1 MKEIKIL
8 YAEDD
13 KKLSEIVT
21 SFLVS
26 KGYIVEPVY
35 DGDSVL
41 EKVESNDGYS
51 LYLLDINMPK
61 INGIDLV
68 KLIRQKDNLIPI
80 IMLTASSEIEN
91 FIEAFDN
98 GCSEYIKKPFHI
110 KELDIRINKLLGIEE
125 QIITIADG
133 LEFDTKSFDL
143 RYNNQDI
150 KLRKKLKRLLA
161 LLVTNM
167 GKTVTSEMIEEY
179 VWEGEIKE
187 NYPIRQLLKD
197 LRKSLPHEDM
207 IKTEI
212 GVGYRIG

>member
-1 MKEIKIL
+1 MKDIKIL

-21 SFLVS
+21 AFLLS
-26 KGYIVEPVY
+26 KGYSVESVY

-41 EKVESNDGYS
+41 DRVENSTEYS
-51 LYLLDINMPK
+51 LYILDINMPK

-68 KLIRQKDNLIPI
+68 KLIRQKDYSTPI
-80 IMLTASSEIEN
+80 IMLTASSEIDN
-91 FIEAFDN
+91 FIEAFDS
-98 GCSEYIKKPFHI
+98 GCSEYIKKPFHV
-110 KELDIRINKLLGIEE
+110 KELDIRINKLLGIE
-125 QIITIADG
+125 QDIISIASD
-133 LEFDTKSFDL
+133 LTFDL
-143 RYNNQDI
+143 KTLDLKYKDEDI

-161 LLVTNM
+161 ILASNI
-167 GKTVTSEMIEEY
+167 GKTVTTEVIEEY

-197 LRKSLPHEDM
+197 LRKALPYDI

-212 GVGYRIG
+212 GVGYRIDT